1 MRVII
6 WLLRAAIFFV
16 LFAFA
21 LNNQHEARLHWFFG
35 FSTQAPMVFVVL
47 GAFAAGCVIGVLAM
61 LPQWWR
67 QRRRA
72 VQAGKT
78 AEVAV
83 ASAAESPATRPA
95 PLADLDLNA
104 ARRDGI

>member
-1 MRVII
+1 MVRVIT
-6 WLLRAAIFFV
+6 WLFRAAIFFV

-21 LNNQHEARLHWFFG
+21 LNNQQEVRLHWFFG
-35 FSTQAPMVFVVL
+35 FGTQAPMVFVVL
-47 GAFAAGCVIGVLAM
+47 GAFAAGCVVGVLAM

-72 VQAGKT
+72 RERRPEAP
-78 AEVAV
+78 VAPEP
-83 ASAAESPATRPA
+83 APATRPA
-95 PLADLDLNA
+95 PLADIDLCA

>member
-1 MRVII
+1 MRVIT
-6 WLLRAAIFFV
+6 WLFRAAVFFV

-21 LNNQHEARLHWFFG
+21 LNNQHEVRLHWFFG
-35 FSTQAPMVFVVL
+35 LGTQAPMVFVVL
-47 GAFAAGCVIGVLAM
+47 GAFAGGCIVGVLAM

-72 VQAGKT
+72 RAL
-78 AEVAV
+78 
-83 ASAAESPATRPA
+83 AAEQPVVAEAAPATRPM
-95 PLADLDLNA
+95 PLADVDLNA